1 MNSEALIC
9 EICGQ
14 EARGNH
20 YGAVAC
26 RACAAFFRRTGT
38 SKVIKS
44 CSRKKQCEFFKN
56 GFFTCK
62 FCRLQ
67 KCFAVGMSSENFQ
80 FDRDGYNKIKEI
92 IQVDRK
98 IPMTMDIFLGRSNF
112 IIFCAPQTPESSEK
126 FKKNFIDVQF
136 LLDEALTVLHQGS
149 ESPLIARN
157 SLGKMAFGFRKIQ
170 NEDHIFENLHKI
182 PEFGKTET
190 LAQWEYDILK
200 MTKWLTYFD
209 DFQKLEQSL
218 QIKMIQ
224 GIWSIW
230 KKLERLAAIAM
241 CIRRKLTEETIRK
254 MKNGTLLF
262 HWNQMKIDMSWC
274 SKYSLEELKLP
285 RLRYVTGMES
295 ELKDKGIMSNVESY
309 PLVLKPSEYL
319 VLGTSYQVARLKQ
332 WEENQEIPYLST
344 LRKFISIP
352 VKNRK
357 K

>member
-274 SKYSLEELKLP
+274 SKYSLEELKL
-285 RLRYVTGMES
+285 
-295 ELKDKGIMSNVESY
+295 
-309 PLVLKPSEYL
+309 
-319 VLGTSYQVARLKQ
+319 
-332 WEENQEIPYLST
+332 
-344 LRKFISIP
+344 
-352 VKNRK
+352 
-357 K
+357 